1 MPSIKID
8 CFHNGKLEKLTFS
21 DDLDKDYFRYLKKLF
36 INFSIKKDITIIDN
50 NDSLSTLKYILF
62 IETIFRLINMYYPNS
77 KTNFENDMEFFL
89 RIFDTAYLFVKNKT
103 SLLIDYIA
111 KNKEIEEDDFL
122 LSND

>member
-1 MPSIKID
+1 
-8 CFHNGKLEKLTFS
+8 
-21 DDLDKDYFRYLKKLF
+21 
-36 INFSIKKDITIIDN
+36 
-50 NDSLSTLKYILF
+50 
-62 IETIFRLINMYYPNS
+62 MYYPNS